1 MSLRFFSP
9 HSLKTR
15 ITLATLVVFILSNML
30 LGAYASRTLRED
42 LASELGAHQFATVS
56 LLAAQVNDELQD
68 RIWALEARAAKIG
81 PAMLAKADA
90 AQQELEGTVVLHRMF
105 NAGLFITRTDGT
117 VIADYPATANRIGL
131 NVSERDYMARAIKD
145 GKSSVGQPAMGKSLK
160 TPMIPIAAP
169 IRDAQGRVIGV
180 LVGIVNLA
188 KPNFLDKIVNSPYGK
203 TGGYLIADGPRR
215 LNIVATDKT
224 RTMTALPPEGVSPAL
239 DRFVAGFE
247 GTQVYVG
254 ALGVEIMASVKAIP
268 SAGWTLVANLP
279 TAEAFAPI
287 QRQQQSMA
295 LAALLATLLAC
306 ALIWWMTARIVRH
319 QLAPMLATTQAL
331 DDLARVGQTPKA
343 LRITSHDEVGQL
355 IAGFNRLLRVFGQR
369 QEKLEQSEAR
379 YRALMQWSPIAS
391 LVHRDGQVLLVNP
404 AAVALFGAPDAA
416 SLMAKRIDELI
427 HPDYLEAQTQRIRHI
442 MQGQS
447 IEKVAEPRLLRHDG
461 TSFDGQVQGVLIDFE
476 GEPAIFVSINDIT
489 ARKQAEHLHVALAE
503 SQMRD
508 ALRTQHEQALNDSLH
523 AMSEAQRIGRV
534 GTYAIDINTG
544 VWQSSAVL
552 DDILGINADFQK
564 TLPNW
569 NALVVPEFQD
579 YVTDYYRHVIASDG
593 KYKQQYQIIRPI
605 DGQTRWIE
613 ARGEFAC
620 NDEGKPAFLRG
631 TIQDVNDR
639 KTMEVALIEH
649 QENLEAMVRKRTG
662 ELQLAN
668 AQATAANR
676 AKSEFLANMSHE
688 IRTPMNGVIG
698 MVDILQETP
707 LLPEQHRMLQTI
719 HNSSLA
725 LLQIL
730 NDILDISKIE
740 AGKLGVESIPTHL
753 REVAEGVAQLLVS
766 SSNAQTVELSVF
778 VDPALPTRMLG
789 DPVRLRQVLLNL
801 LGNAI
806 KFTRTD
812 HGETARVLLQ
822 VEPCTL
828 SDASPGLRFL
838 VQDNGIGMAP
848 EVVSK
853 LFQPFSQADESTA
866 RKFGGTGLGLSIT
879 HKLVELMG
887 GRISVQSAPGMGSSF
902 VVELPLVAAQAPPM
916 PVFGPRL
923 DGLQVLLA
931 VDDPRAKLILL
942 AYCESAGASVTV
954 LEDLH
959 AARQHLRQ
967 WPDSASATVVVLG
980 VEVSTGVDAL
990 DLATAAGV
998 VRLIKR
1004 GETARANEVTVTVLP
1019 LLYNDLIQ
1027 GVALA
1032 SGRLSD
1038 RHIPTHDERRRS
1050 QRRLAPTV
1058 EEAAQTGCL
1067 ILLAEDNETNRDVM
1081 QEQLRLLGHTC
1092 EMAED
1097 GAIALQ
1103 MWQAQPQALRPVAE

>member
-1 MSLRFFSP
+1 MNLRFFSP

-15 ITLATLVVFILSNML
+15 ITLAALIVLILSTML
-30 LGAYASRTLRED
+30 LGAYTSRTLRED
-42 LASELGAHQFATVS
+42 LERELGAHQFATVS
-56 LLAAQVNDELQD
+56 LLAEQVNDELQD
-68 RIWALEARAAKIG
+68 RIRALEARAARIG
-81 PAMLAKADA
+81 LLMLANTAA
-90 AQQELEGTVVLHRMF
+90 AQQVLDDTVVLHQMF

-117 VIADYPATANRIGL
+117 VVADFPATASRIGL
-131 NVSERDYMARAIKD
+131 NVSERDYMVTALKD
-145 GKSSVGQPAMGKSLK
+145 GKSSIGQPAVGKSLK
-160 TPMIPIAAP
+160 TPMIPVAAP
-169 IRDAQGRVIGV
+169 IRDGQGQVIGV
-180 LVGIVNLA
+180 LVGIVNLD
-188 KPNFLDKIVNSPYGK
+188 KPNFLDKIISSPYGK
-203 TGGYLIADGPRR
+203 SGGYLIADGPRR

-287 QRQQQSMA
+287 RHQQQSMV
-295 LAALLATLLAC
+295 LAALLTTLLAC
-306 ALIWWMTARIVRH
+306 GLIWWLTARIVRQ

-331 DDLARVGQTPKA
+331 EDLARVGQTPKA

-379 YRALMQWSPIAS
+379 YRALMQSSPIAT
-391 LVHRDGQVLLVNP
+391 LVHRAGEILLVNP
-404 AAVALFGAPDAA
+404 AAISLFGAPDAA
-416 SLMAKRIDELI
+416 NLMARGADELI
-427 HPDYLEAQTQRIRHI
+427 HPDYLQEQALRAQQIAHGQGIKPLVEARFL
-442 MQGQS
+442 
-447 IEKVAEPRLLRHDG
+447 KLDG
-461 TSFDGQVQGVLIDFE
+461 TPFDVEVQSVQIEYE
-476 GEPAIFVSINDIT
+476 GEPAIFVTINDT
-489 ARKQAEHLHVALAE
+489 TTRKQAEHLHVALAE
-503 SQMRD
+503 SQVRD
-508 ALRTQHEQALNDSLH
+508 TLRTQHERALNDSLH
-523 AMSEAQRIGRV
+523 AMTEAQRIGRV
-534 GTYAIDINTG
+534 GTYSIDINAET
-544 VWQSSAVL
+544 WQGSAVL
-552 DDILGINADFQK
+552 DDIFGIDADFTK

-569 NALVVPEFQD
+569 SALVVPEFQD

-593 KYKQQYQIIRPI
+593 KYKQQYQIIRPV
-605 DGQTRWIE
+605 DGQTRWVE
-613 ARGEFAC
+613 ARGEFVC
-620 NDEGKPAFLRG
+620 DDEGKPAFLRG
-631 TIQDVNDR
+631 TLQDINDR

-649 QENLEAMVRKRTG
+649 RENLEATVLKRTM

-668 AQATAANR
+668 AQANAASR

-707 LLPEQHRMLQTI
+707 LMPEQHRMLKTI
-719 HNSSLA
+719 SESSLA

-766 SSNAQTVELSVF
+766 SSNAQAVELSVF
-778 VDPALPTRMLG
+778 VDPVLPTRMLS

-806 KFTRTD
+806 KFTRID
-812 HGETARVLLQ
+812 HGEPARVLLQ
-822 VEPCTL
+822 VAPCTR
-828 SDASPGLRFL
+828 ANGSPGLHFL
-838 VQDNGIGMAP
+838 VQDNGIGMGPKMVA
-848 EVVSK
+848 K
-853 LFQPFSQADESTA
+853 LFQPFTQADESTA

-887 GRISVQSAPGMGSSF
+887 GSISVQSTPGMGSSF
-902 VVELPLVAAQAPPM
+902 VVELPLLVPRAASMA
-916 PVFGPRL
+916 VFGPRL
-923 DGLQVLLA
+923 DGLQVLLL
-931 VDDPRAKLILL
+931 VDDPRAKMILW
-942 AYCESAGASVTV
+942 AYCESAGAGVTV
-954 LEDLH
+954 AEDLH

-967 WPDSASATVVVLG
+967 WPDSASATVVILG
-980 VEVSTGVDAL
+980 VGVSTGLDAL
-990 DLATAAGV
+990 DLAAAGGV
-998 VRLIKR
+998 VRLVKR
-1004 GETARANEVTVTVLP
+1004 GDTSHANEVTVAVLP

-1038 RHIPTHDERRRS
+1038 RHIPTHDERGRS